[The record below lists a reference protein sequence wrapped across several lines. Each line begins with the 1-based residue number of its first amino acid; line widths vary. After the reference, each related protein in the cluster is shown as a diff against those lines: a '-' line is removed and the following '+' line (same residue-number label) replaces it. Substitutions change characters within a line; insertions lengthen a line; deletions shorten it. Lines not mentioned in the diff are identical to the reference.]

1 MSEKKFLD
9 MSGGGRGG
17 GKQLLTH
24 FNDNV
29 VWVQYVVYLFH
40 SALQQYKDGNER
52 MCFEYFL
59 CCRILISRA
68 FWNIFQNPFKVH
80 S

>member
-17 GKQLLTH
+17 GKQLLTY

-40 SALQQYKDGNER
+40 SALQPY
-52 MCFEYFL
+52 
-59 CCRILISRA
+59 
-68 FWNIFQNPFKVH
+68 
-80 S
+80 